1 MIEDELVNNFKGMAD
16 YYIVHKKNK
25 YVYHLCND
33 EWIDL
38 SFNKDEDFEKFKE
51 KYSKYI
57 HD

>member
-1 MIEDELVNNFKGMAD
+1 MAD
-16 YYIVHKKNK
+16 YYIVHKKK
-25 YVYHLCND
+25 EYVYHLCND

-38 SFNKDEDFEKFKE
+38 SFNKDKDFEKFKE